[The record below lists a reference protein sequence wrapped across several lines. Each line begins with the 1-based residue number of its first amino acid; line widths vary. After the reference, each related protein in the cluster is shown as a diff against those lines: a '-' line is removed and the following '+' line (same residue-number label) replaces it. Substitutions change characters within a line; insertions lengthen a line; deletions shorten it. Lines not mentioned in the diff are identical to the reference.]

1 MDRPPRVLSIDLL
14 RGADVW
20 LMLFVNEMAGVKATP
35 AFLRH
40 LPARADAMT
49 ITDVVFPAFLFITG
63 MAIPLALGARLGRG
77 DSRGAVWRHVLGR
90 TATLLVLGVLMINAE
105 RARGQGLVPPAL
117 WNLLM
122 TAAVA
127 LVFAAP
133 KREEPPAGPRPW
145 RLAGL
150 ALLLALILVY
160 RADGVSGVIQI
171 RPYWWGILGLIGWA
185 YLVAAALYLVAG
197 DRPAI
202 LVGAV
207 ALLYLVALADEA
219 NAIGILGA
227 IRSFVSVGPMLGAHG
242 ALVLSGAVL
251 TVALVRHRDE
261 ALPAARFVAPAL
273 GFALACAVAGLLLH
287 TLHGVHPVFEIS
299 KIRATVAWCLLS
311 AAFTAAAWTPVY
323 ASADVAG
330 HRRWPRAI
338 AMAGENALL
347 IYLLAPFLLSVF
359 DLVAWG
365 TSWNPYE
372 ALGGSLAAGTLR
384 AVVFAWAVVR
394 LSGWMR
400 ARGLRLQL

>member
-1 MDRPPRVLSIDLL
+1 MDHPTRVLSIDLL

-40 LPARADAMT
+40 MPASADSMT

-63 MAIPLALGARLGRG
+63 MAIPLALGARLRRG
-77 DSRGAVWRHVLGR
+77 DPRAAVWRHILGR
-90 TATLLVLGVLMINAE
+90 TATLLLLGVLMINAE
-105 RARGQGLVPPAL
+105 HASANAIVPPAL
-117 WNLLM
+117 WNVLM
-122 TAAVA
+122 TAAVVV
-127 LVFAAP
+127 VFAAP
-133 KREEPPAGPRPW
+133 AAERTGRPW

-150 ALLLALILVY
+150 ALLVVLILVF
-160 RADGVSGVIQI
+160 RADGVSGWIQI

-202 LVGAV
+202 LVAGV

-219 NAIGILGA
+219 NAIGVLGA
-227 IRSFVSVGPMLGAHG
+227 FRPFVSVGSMLGAHG

-261 ALPAARFVAPAL
+261 ALPAARFLAPAL
-273 GFALACAVAGLLLH
+273 GFALACAAAGLLVH
-287 TLHGVHPVFEIS
+287 ALHGVHPVFEIS

-311 AAFTAAAWTPVY
+311 AAFTVAAWTPAY

-365 TSWNPYE
+365 TGRNPYE
-372 ALGGSLAAGTLR
+372 ALGGSLVAGILR
-384 AVVFAWAVVR
+384 SVVFAWAIVR